1 MTTAAMA
8 TPHNFYAV
16 TAHKASA
23 VVASLSANFTSPTDR
38 NLLIAKFN
46 RVEIVMVNEEGLHPI
61 KEVALYGKIEIMKVF
76 RPKNK
81 DKDLLF
87 IVTARYNTM
96 ILECVQSPSGDIEI
110 ITRAHGNISDQVGK
124 VSEIGTMAVIDPS
137 ARVIGL
143 KLYDGLFKIIPLD
156 KEGELKAYCLRM
168 EELEVQD
175 IDFLYGCANPTIII
189 IHQDNNGRHI
199 KAKEISI
206 KDKEFVKTPWKQDN
220 VETEASLIIPVPEPI
235 CGAIIIGRESVLYH
249 NGTSFIA
256 ISPPVIKSTIVCYA
270 RIDKLGARYLL
281 GDMAGHLFMLL
292 LNYDVNP
299 DGTYKMKDPKVD
311 LLGEISIPE
320 SLTYLDNK
328 IIYVA
333 SRVGDSQLI
342 KLHKKPD
349 NTGSHLTIIDT
360 YTNLGPI
367 VDMCVIDLERQGQGQ
382 VVTCSGAYKEGSLRI
397 IRNGIGIQ
405 EVATIEMNGIK
416 GMWPLTVT
424 IDSVLDDSLVL
435 SFVGHSKVLT
445 YQGDEVEEIEVEG
458 FQSELQTFYC
468 GNSLDNKMVQITS
481 ASVRLICL
489 KKRCLVSEWKVPVG
503 ESINVVS
510 CSGQTAVCATGNSL
524 YYIQIETD
532 KVLKKGFINLEH
544 EVSCLD
550 ICSFENEGKS
560 TNLVAVGLWMDI
572 SVKVFKLP
580 DFEELVREPLGEE
593 IIPRSI
599 LMVTFE
605 NKNYLLCALGD
616 GSLCYF
622 HLNSKNGVL
631 SEKRKVNLGTQPTL
645 IRKFQSLST
654 TSVFACSDH
663 PTVIYSSNNK
673 LIFSNVNLRKVNHMC
688 SLNTK
693 SFPDSLA
700 MATDNSIIIGTI
712 DEMQKLH
719 IRTVPLG
726 EAPRRITHQESTKSF
741 GVITMRI
748 DVHEGINVVPARIS
762 ASTSAQNITNGGNH
776 RSIPHTTSTTNNTQG
791 PLSIGSNEYGLE
803 VEIHN
808 MLILDQNT
816 FEVLHA
822 YQLNS
827 NEYALSIISAKLGD
841 DPTIYYILGT
851 AVVNPEDQDPKLGRI
866 LIFNWDD
873 SSSKLTQITEKEV
886 KGACYALAEF
896 NGKLLAAVNCTVRL
910 FEWTA
915 EKELRLECSHF
926 NNIVALFVKT
936 KGDFIVCGD
945 LMRSLTLLQYKTM
958 EGSFD
963 EIARDYNPKWS
974 TAIEIID
981 DDLFLGAENDKNL
994 FIAHKDSTLANDEAR
1009 HQLQE
1014 IGQFHLGDL
1023 VNVFRHG
1030 SLVMQHFTDTYVSVQ
1045 GGILYGTC
1053 SGALGLVTQLTPKMF
1068 EFLSDLERSLANVIK
1083 GVGKIKHSYW
1093 RSYNTEIRTDPCE
1106 SFVDGDLIECFL
1118 DLSKPDMITVVN
1130 GLKGTYDSQFK
1141 KTMKDTKIGLDDV
1154 IKLVE
1159 DLTRIH

>member
-1 MTTAAMA
+1 MA
-8 TPHNFYAV
+8 TQQFYTV
-16 TAHKASA
+16 TAHKPTAA
-23 VVASLSANFTSPTDR
+23 VTSISANFTSPTDR
-38 NLLIAKFN
+38 NLLVARFN
-46 RVEIVMVNEEGLHPI
+46 RIDISIVTEEGLQPI
-61 KEVALYGKIEIMKVF
+61 KEIALYGKIEIMKVF
-76 RPKNK
+76 RPKHK

-87 IVTARYNTM
+87 VVTARYNTM
-96 ILECVQSPSGDIEI
+96 ILECVQTESGDIDI
-110 ITRAHGNISDQVGK
+110 ITKAHGNISDQIGK
-124 VSEIGTMAVIDPS
+124 VSEIGAMAVIDPS

-168 EELEVQD
+168 EEVEVQD

-189 IHQDNNGRHI
+189 IHQDTMGRHI
-199 KAKEISI
+199 KAKELSI
-206 KDKEFVKTPWKQDN
+206 KDKEFVKTPWKQEN
-220 VETEASLIIPVPEPI
+220 VETEASMIIPVPEPL

-249 NGTSFIA
+249 NGSSFIA
-256 ISPPVIKSTIVCYA
+256 ISPPVIKQSTIVCYA
-270 RIDKLGARYLL
+270 RIDPEGSRYLL

-292 LNYDVNP
+292 LNYEKNP
-299 DGTYKMKDPKVD
+299 DGTFKIKDPKVD

-342 KLHKKPD
+342 KLNKKPD
-349 NTGSHLTIIDT
+349 QFGSHITILDT
-360 YTNLGPI
+360 FMNLGPI

-405 EVATIEMNGIK
+405 EVATIDLVGIK
-416 GMWPLTVT
+416 GMWPLRVT
-424 IDSVLDDSLVL
+424 TDSLLDDTLVL
-435 SFVGHSKVLT
+435 SFVGHSRVLA
-445 YQGDEVEEIEVEG
+445 YSGEEVEEIDLEG

-468 GNSLDNKMVQITS
+468 GNTSDNKMVQITS

-489 KKRCLVSEWKVPVG
+489 ESKCLVSEWNVPDG
-503 ESINVVS
+503 KSINVVS
-510 CSGQTAVCATGNSL
+510 CNGHQAVCATGNTL
-524 YYIQIETD
+524 YYIEIGTD
-532 KVLKKGFINLEH
+532 KVDQKGFITLEH

-550 ICSFENEGKS
+550 VCSFKNEFYKNS
-560 TNLVAVGLWMDI
+560 SLVAVGLWMDI
-572 SVKVFKLP
+572 SVKILQLP

-605 NKNYLLCALGD
+605 NIDYLLCALGD

-622 HLNSKNGVL
+622 HLNPENGVL
-631 SEKRKVNLGTQPTL
+631 SDKRKVNLGTQPTL
-645 IRKFQSLST
+645 IRKFQSLAT

-693 SFPDSLA
+693 SYPDSLA
-700 MATDNSIIIGTI
+700 MATDTAIIIGTI

-719 IRTVPLG
+719 IRTIPLG
-726 EAPRRITHQESTKSF
+726 EAPRRIAHQESSKSF

-748 DVHEGINVVPARIS
+748 DVHEGINLVPARPS
-762 ASTSAQNITNGGNH
+762 ASTSAQNISGA
-776 RSIPHTTSTTNNTQG
+776 INNRMPNNASAVNSNQG
-791 PLSIGSNEYGLE
+791 PLSIGSSEYGLE

-808 MLILDQNT
+808 MLVLDQNT

-822 YQLNS
+822 HQLNS

-841 DPTIYYILGT
+841 DPATYYILGT

-866 LIFNWDD
+866 LIFHWDD
-873 SSSKLTQITEKEV
+873 SSSKLTPITEKEV
-886 KGACYALAEF
+886 KGACYGMAEF

-958 EGSFD
+958 EGSFE

-981 DDLFLGAENDKNL
+981 DDVFLGAENDKNL
-994 FIAHKDSTLANDEAR
+994 FIIHKDSTLTSDEAR

-1014 IGQFHLGDL
+1014 IGQFHCGDL
-1023 VNVFRHG
+1023 INVFRHG

-1068 EFLSDLERSLANVIK
+1068 DFLSDLEKSLATVVK
-1083 GVGKIKHSYW
+1083 GVGKINHQFW
-1093 RSYNTEIRTDPCE
+1093 RSYHTEIRTEPSE
-1106 SFVDGDLIECFL
+1106 SFVDGDLIESFL
-1118 DLSKPDMITVVN
+1118 DLSKREMIAVVDALQ
-1130 GLKGTYDSQFK
+1130 GAYDHEFK
-1141 KTMKDTKIGLDDV
+1141 KISKDTKVSLDDV